1 MRTNKYSDTDLQR
14 RSDLATSLK
23 YGAKATAPPT
33 AEGTYAE
40 NIPFPKGLAPMP
52 QPISPAPKPDASLPK
67 ADVIAMMDTS
77 AELQRWRTY

>member
-40 NIPFPKGLAPMP
+40 NIPFPKELAPMP
-52 QPISPAPKPDASLPK
+52 QPISPGAEARCFAPPRP
-67 ADVIAMMDTS
+67 M
-77 AELQRWRTY
+77 